1 MMVVTEHKEKINHFP
16 VIMKIFTAYT
26 VQTSIQRFVQ
36 VRDYIE
42 QRVLALGVYIVEQN
56 ATVRQAAKMFGVSKS
71 TVHMAVTIWN
81 G

>member
-1 MMVVTEHKEKINHFP
+1 MMVVTEHKEQINHFP
-16 VIMKIFTAYT
+16 VLMKIFAAYT

>member
-1 MMVVTEHKEKINHFP
+1 
-16 VIMKIFTAYT
+16 MKIFTAYT

-56 ATVRQAAKMFGVSKS
+56 ATVRQAAKMFGVGKS

>member
-1 MMVVTEHKEKINHFP
+1 MMVVTEHKEQINNFP
-16 VIMKIFTAYT
+16 VLMKIFTAYT

-56 ATVRQAAKMFGVSKS
+56 ATVRQAAKMFGVGKS